1 LDTTWQR
8 LCSFGIEIDIERRL
22 LVTEKSIDDRVQ
34 LDRETTDN
42 RSSFVLTPSKLR
54 SAISNGSKIFE
65 DVDHRSAWVRRY
77 RDLLWAHEADA
88 GGGINLSGGQR
99 SIIRRATMLEL
110 QLELMDS
117 RFAGNGGAATP
128 AQLETYQRVANT
140 LRRLFEGL
148 GMIDGSRKPAGAVR
162 DVTNSIIDQFR
173 NGSL

>member
-1 LDTTWQR
+1 
-8 LCSFGIEIDIERRL
+8 
-22 LVTEKSIDDRVQ
+22 VAKNSIDDCAQ
-34 LDRETTDN
+34 LDRAPTDDRN
-42 RSSFVLTPSKLR
+42 GFVLTSSKLR

-88 GGGINLSGGQR
+88 GGGINLSEGQR

-117 RFAGNGGAATP
+117 CFARNGGAATVP
-128 AQLETYQRVANT
+128 ELETYQRVANT
-140 LRRLFEGL
+140 VRRLFESLGL
-148 GMIDGSRKPAGAVR
+148 IDATRKPASAMR